1 MFSHFCCNHFFT
13 SYLFLVFKLFIKS
26 MIKLFLPFFQTTTII
41 CHQKSANFC
50 TRHNFLFISLS
61 LKALVDYYSFVCRQR
76 NNEAARSSRYPVGL
90 DTEKC

>member
-1 MFSHFCCNHFFT
+1 MPPK
-13 SYLFLVFKLFIKS
+13 VF
-26 MIKLFLPFFQTTTII
+26 
-41 CHQKSANFC
+41 ANFC

-61 LKALVDYYSFVCRQR
+61 LKALVDYYSFVCRLR